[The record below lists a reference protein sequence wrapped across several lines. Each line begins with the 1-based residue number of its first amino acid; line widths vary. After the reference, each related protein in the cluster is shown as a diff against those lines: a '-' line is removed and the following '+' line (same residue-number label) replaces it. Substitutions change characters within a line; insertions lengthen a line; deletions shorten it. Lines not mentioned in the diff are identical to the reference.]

1 MLTGHYTNHG
11 CRTLAAWLATA
22 ALCWASATFAA
33 ATPSFTAATSGTAYN
48 LTIGA
53 SLNVG
58 DADAGRNG
66 NIYLVATLNGGWYAH
81 DGTSWLP
88 WLGGPV
94 PVYASGPLTSRS
106 IEIARNLDS
115 SSLVGT
121 QVFLGYGRDEA
132 DMLANGKYGL
142 VHAFAE
148 PVPVVRSSLQ
158 RLAAPSVADA
168 DKTALT
174 TGNTAFALALYR
186 QLASDAANSGG
197 NIFFSPLSVSE
208 ALAMTYTGARGATAS
223 EMAAALH
230 FTLPQER
237 LHPAFGW
244 LDLELASRGQGAQGK
259 DGQPFRLS
267 VSNSLW
273 GDAQSRFEAPF
284 LDTLAQYYGAGMNV
298 VDFRTAAEPSRMLI
312 NDWVAKKTEQRIKDL
327 LPPGSLST
335 YTRMVLVNAVYFNA
349 AWQSKFLKP
358 ATASTPF
365 TKLDAATVQVDMMKQ
380 DLVLRYAAG
389 SDYQVAELPYDGG
402 ELAMLVIL
410 PAAGQFDRFEQAF
423 GAATLDTI
431 LAALGSQYVRLSL
444 PKFKVSGGFSL
455 KAAMQALGMQTA
467 FTEHA
472 DFSGISGSE
481 ALLIQDIFHKGY
493 ADIDENGTEAAAAT
507 GVVTGVT
514 SVPEAPTISFKADRP
529 FLLFIL
535 DKKTNTIVFAGRVL
549 DPKP

>member
-1 MLTGHYTNHG
+1 MKRTNQATGCG
-11 CRTLAAWLATA
+11 RLLAWLAVISLYWT
-22 ALCWASATFAA
+22 SAVFAA
-33 ATPSFTAATSGTAYN
+33 AAPSFTAATSGTAYN
-48 LTIGA
+48 LTISA

-66 NIYLVATLNGGWYAH
+66 NIYLVATLNGSWYAH

-121 QVFLGYGRDEA
+121 QVFLGYGLDEA
-132 DMLANGKYGL
+132 DMLVNGKYGL

-158 RLAAPSVADA
+158 RIAAPSVADA
-168 DKTALT
+168 DKAALAS
-174 TGNTAFALALYR
+174 GNSAFALDLYR
-186 QLASDAANSGG
+186 QLAGDAANSGG
-197 NIFFSPLSVSE
+197 NIFFSPLSISV
-208 ALAMTYTGARGATAS
+208 ALAMTYAGANGTTAR
-223 EMAAALH
+223 EMAGALH

-284 LDTLAQYYGAGMNV
+284 LNTLAQYYGAGMNV
-298 VDFRTAAEPSRMLI
+298 VDFRTAAESSRTLI
-312 NDWVAKKTEQRIKDL
+312 NDWVAKQTEQRIKDL
-327 LPPGSLST
+327 LPSGSLSP

-349 AWQSKFLKP
+349 AWQSKFLKQ
-358 ATASTPF
+358 ATASAAF
-365 TKLDAATVQVDMMKQ
+365 TRLDASTVQVDMMNQ
-380 DLVLRYAAG
+380 DLVVRYSAG
-389 SDYQVAELPYDGG
+389 ADYQAAELLYDGG
-402 ELAMLVIL
+402 ELAMLVVL

-431 LAALGSQYVRLSL
+431 LATLGNQYVRLGL
-444 PKFKVSGGFSL
+444 PKFKVAGGFSL
-455 KAAMQALGMQTA
+455 KAAMQALGMQSA
-467 FTEHA
+467 FTDHA
-472 DFSGISGSE
+472 DFSGISSSE

-493 ADIDENGTEAAAAT
+493 ADVDENGTEAAAAT
-507 GVVTGVT
+507 GVVAGVT
-514 SVPEAPTISFKADRP
+514 SVPEAPAISFKADRP

-535 DKKTNTIVFAGRVL
+535 DKKTNTIVFAGRVA
-549 DPKP
+549 DPNP